1 MVKISPTRRF
11 TGFLQFSAANGRRHI
26 RYGYLLESAGLDIA
40 EADKK
45 VAEAKKDLNEVKV
58 DAAKK

>member
-1 MVKISPTRRF
+1 V
-11 TGFLQFSAANGRRHI
+11 
-26 RYGYLLESAGLDIA
+26 IA
-40 EADKK
+40 PKVNPFAKAHAKADKK